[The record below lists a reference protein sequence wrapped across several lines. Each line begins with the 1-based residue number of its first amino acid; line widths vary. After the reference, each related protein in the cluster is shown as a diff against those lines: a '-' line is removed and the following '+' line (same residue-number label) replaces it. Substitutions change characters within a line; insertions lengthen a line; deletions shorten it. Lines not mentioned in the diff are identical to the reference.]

1 MKKILPIGLRLKIQ
15 QQKEMKKKVKKE
27 EKNEKESDEYFLPK
41 SKLADLEKEIIS
53 LEKEVEHTSEHE
65 NTMDSDGSENEFN
78 AETVV
83 GDLLVEI
90 DDAGNVTKYFST
102 LQEKEKI
109 IPLKK
114 TLLPQ
119 PKCLFVNDNQSSK
132 RKVQFDNDSEAT
144 TSLSNK
150 KIKADPYF
158 PSTLS
163 SMQKAID
170 SYIPSSQKK
179 LPFYCRVC
187 QIQLAD
193 LNTFETHQT
202 TPEHLG
208 KKRLDR
214 SICYCHLC
222 NKQFTS
228 PEQLKEH
235 KRGKAHLERLEK
247 RRKGNE
253 NQKKYS
259 RY

>member
-1 MKKILPIGLRLKIQ
+1 MKKMLPIGLRLKIQ
-15 QQKEMKKKVKKE
+15 QQNEMKKKVKKE
-27 EKNEKESDEYFLPK
+27 VENEKERDDYVLPK
-41 SKLADLEKEIIS
+41 SKLTDLEQEIIS
-53 LEKEVEHTSEHE
+53 LEREVEQTAEYE
-65 NTMDSDGSENEFN
+65 NSMGSDESENEIN
-78 AETVV
+78 AETAVD
-83 GDLLVEI
+83 DLLVEV
-90 DDAGNVTKYFST
+90 DDEGNVTKYFST

-114 TLLPQ
+114 TMLPQ
-119 PKCLFVNDNQSSK
+119 PKCLFVNDNHSSK

-144 TSLSNK
+144 MSLSNK
-150 KIKADPYF
+150 KIKADHYF

-163 SMQKAID
+163 SIQKAID

-187 QIQLAD
+187 QIQLVD

-202 TPEHLG
+202 TPEHLE

-247 RRKGNE
+247 RRRGNE
-253 NQKKYS
+253 NQKKFS